1 VEANIYSAILRL
13 ITTRQDDIKSVI
25 MDGNVENWDRYQF
38 LVGQLTSLR
47 KLDSDVRDLYRKWE
61 VDDDVTDG
69 ADYAQRKKDSGDKA
83 R

>member
-1 VEANIYSAILRL
+1 MEANIYSAILRL

-25 MDGNVENWDRYQF
+25 MDGNVEDWANYQF

-47 KLDSDVRDLYRKWE
+47 KLDADVRDLYRKWE
-61 VDDDVTDG
+61 VDDEVDDRSG
-69 ADYAQRKKDSGDKA
+69 DARKENSGDKA

>member
-1 VEANIYSAILRL
+1 MEVNIYSAILRL
-13 ITTRQDDIKSVI
+13 ISTRQDDVKNVLL
-25 MDGNVENWDRYQF
+25 DGNVEDWANYQF

-47 KLDSDVRDLYRKWE
+47 KLDADVRDLYRKWE

-69 ADYAQRKKDSGDKA
+69 ANNAQRKKDSGDKT

>member
-1 VEANIYSAILRL
+1 MEQNIYSAILRL
-13 ITTRQDDIKSVI
+13 IKTRQDDVKSVI
-25 MDGNVENWDRYQF
+25 IDGNVENWDNYQY

-47 KLDSDVRDLYRKWE
+47 KLDADVRDLLRKWE

>member
-1 VEANIYSAILRL
+1 MEVNIYSAILRL
-13 ITTRQDDIKSVI
+13 ITTRQDDIKSVLI
-25 MDGNVENWDRYQF
+25 DGNVENWDKYQF

-47 KLDSDVRDLYRKWE
+47 KLDADVRDLLRKWE
-61 VDDDVTDG
+61 VDDEVDNG

>member
-1 VEANIYSAILRL
+1 MEANIYSAILRL

-25 MDGNVENWDRYQF
+25 MDGNVENWDKYQF

-47 KLDSDVRDLYRKWE
+47 KLDTDIRDLYRKWE

>member
-1 VEANIYSAILRL
+1 MEVNIYSAILRI

-25 MDGNVENWDRYQF
+25 MDGNVENCDRYQF
-38 LVGQLTSLR
+38 LVGQLPSLR
-47 KLDSDVRDLYRKWE
+47 KLDTDIRDLFRKWE

-69 ADYAQRKKDSGDKA
+69 ADNAKRKKDSGDKT

>member
-1 VEANIYSAILRL
+1 MQTNIYSAILRL
-13 ITTRQDDIKSVI
+13 ITTRQDDIKSVLI
-25 MDGNVENWDRYQF
+25 DGNVENWEKYQF

-69 ADYAQRKKDSGDKA
+69 ADYAQRKKDSGD
-83 R
+83 